1 MDLWQTLER
10 RTTIRRFAD
19 RPVDS
24 AIVRKAVQAALQAPA
39 YNHLWEW
46 AFLRIRD
53 ADLRVRLADAFGIHD
68 VSDPATL
75 HARFDPLPE
84 EARRIY
90 LRALPLQRT
99 VLLSA
104 PTLLVP
110 VYRAKRREARP
121 TGPADRNAHA
131 AIWMG
136 IAYLL
141 LSLAEDGV
149 GGCTLVPNGSQ
160 EGKRLLRVPDD
171 ECRIPLVAARRS
183 PKRLRHWAE
192 PVGIVVRRAVSRTR
206 HEEIATLLPIGYSQG
221 QVVRNAHPSDV
232 DSYLQ
237 DDGFRGFRRPTTIEP
252 ME

>member
-1 MDLWQTLER
+1 MDLWQTLEQ

-19 RPVDS
+19 RPVGS
-24 AIVRKAVQAALQAPA
+24 AIVRRAVRAALHAPA

-99 VLLSA
+99 MLLSA
-104 PTLLVP
+104 STLLVP

-136 IAYLL
+136 SPTCSY
-141 LSLAEDGV
+141 
-149 GGCTLVPNGSQ
+149 
-160 EGKRLLRVPDD
+160 RLPRTEWADARSFPT
-171 ECRIPLVAARRS
+171 ARRRERGFS
-183 PKRLRHWAE
+183 
-192 PVGIVVRRAVSRTR
+192 GTRRRVSRPVSGCAEESEAALPLGGACR
-206 HEEIATLLPIGYSQG
+206 HRRPFSGFEDATLGDRHAPSDRLPRGR
-221 QVVRNAHPSDV
+221 VVRNAHPDNV

-237 DDGFRGFRRPTTIEP
+237 DDGFRGFRRTATIEP
-252 ME
+252 MG